1 MAHERNYGMIQ
12 RRVLASWD
20 SVMTTTSENKSVI
33 VALPVIFFQQKIA
46 HRILFSVV
54 IIR

>member
-20 SVMTTTSENKSVI
+20 SVMTTTSEHKSVI